1 MLPELFL
8 ERMKE
13 MLGEEYPAFFQSLD
27 GENYRAL
34 HINMRKAGIDR
45 FLRESP
51 FTLRAVPWA
60 DGGFYYEE
68 SDQPGRHPLHA
79 AGVYYIQEP
88 SAMAPVSFLEARPG
102 ERILDLCAAPGG
114 KTIQIADALNGEGI
128 LVSNEMHPAR
138 ARILSENVERM
149 GVTNAVVTNE
159 TPERLAGEFPG
170 YFDRILVDAPCS
182 GEGMFR
188 KNDAACA
195 QWSPENVDMCAD
207 RQDEILSCAARMLRP
222 GGRLVYST
230 CTFAPQE
237 DEGTVS
243 RFLHMHPE
251 FEICRT
257 KRPEGFVEG
266 KGQWI
271 ADPAPGIEHTMRL
284 LPHNLQGEGHYLA
297 VLEKKGEQGT
307 PRSSSG
313 GHQSSISKREYAE
326 FLAFQSEYLK
336 GRNREGIFVRFGEQL
351 YLGPANMPSL
361 RGIKTLRC
369 GLHLGTLKKN
379 RFEPSHA
386 LALALSPGEVGQFI
400 DLSSE
405 SGRAGR
411 YICGETIS
419 IQTDGPVRMAG
430 AGADGQTES
439 IGEKPAE
446 NPKGWCL
453 VCVDGFS
460 LGWGKI
466 TGDVIKNHYPK
477 GLRKG

>member
-13 MLGEEYPAFFQSLD
+13 MLGEEYPAFLESLD
-27 GENYRAL
+27 GEEYRAL
-34 HINMRKAGIDR
+34 HVNMRKADAEEFQR
-45 FLRESP
+45 KAP
-51 FTLRAVPWA
+51 FVLRAVAWA
-60 DGGFYYEE
+60 DGGFYYGP

-88 SAMAPVSFLEARPG
+88 SAMAPVSFLEAQPG
-102 ERILDLCAAPGG
+102 ERVLDLCAAPGG
-114 KTIQIADALNGEGI
+114 KTVQIADAMKGKGI
-128 LVSNEMHPAR
+128 LVSNEIHPAR

-149 GVTNAVVTNE
+149 GVTNAIVTNE
-159 TPERLAGEFPG
+159 TPERLAGEFPA

-188 KNDAACA
+188 KNDAACGE
-195 QWSPENVDMCAD
+195 WSPENVDMCAA
-207 RQDEILSCAARMLRP
+207 RQDEILSRAAGMLRP
-222 GGRLVYST
+222 SGRLVYST

-243 RFLHMHPE
+243 RFLRLHPE
-251 FEICRT
+251 FSICKV
-257 KRPEGFVEG
+257 KRPEGFTCGNG
-266 KGQWI
+266 KWT
-271 ADPAPGIEHTMRL
+271 ADPAPGIEHTLRL
-284 LPHNLQGEGHYLA
+284 MPHRLQGEGHYLA
-297 VLEKKGEQGT
+297 VLEKRGGQTSAG
-307 PRSSSG
+307 SSTG
-313 GHQSSISKREYAE
+313 GYQKSLSQRECAAFSE
-326 FLAFQSEYLK
+326 FRKEYL
-336 GRNREGIFVRFGEQL
+336 REKSWAGTFLRFGEQL
-351 YLGPANMPSL
+351 YLGPENMPSL

-386 LALALSPGEVGQFI
+386 LALALSPQEVRQFI
-400 DLSSE
+400 NLSSE
-405 SGRAGR
+405 GGRAGR
-411 YICGETIS
+411 YLYGEAVS
-419 IQTDGPVRMAG
+419 VQADGPVRGIREAKGGQPEAG
-430 AGADGQTES
+430 AG
-439 IGEKPAE
+439 KPAE
-446 NPKGWCL
+446 DPKGWCL

>member
-13 MLGEEYPAFFQSLD
+13 MLGEEYPAFLESL
-27 GENYRAL
+27 GGGNHRAL
-34 HINMRKAGIDR
+34 HMNMRKADAEAFQKNG
-45 FLRESP
+45 P
-51 FTLRAVPWA
+51 FALRAVAWA

-88 SAMAPVSFLEARPG
+88 SAMAPVPFLEARPG

-114 KTIQIADALNGEGI
+114 KTAQIADAMKGRGI
-128 LVSNEMHPAR
+128 LISNEIHPAR
-138 ARILSENVERM
+138 AKILSENVERM
-149 GVTNAVVTNE
+149 GVINAIVTNE
-159 TPERLAGEFPG
+159 RPERLASEFPG

-188 KNDAACA
+188 KNDAACGE
-195 QWSPENVDMCAD
+195 WSPENVDMCAA
-207 RQDEILSCAARMLRP
+207 RQDGILSQAAEMLRP

-243 RFLHMHPE
+243 RFLRLHPE
-251 FEICRT
+251 FEIRRV
-257 KRPEGFVEG
+257 KRPAGFTGGVG
-266 KGQWI
+266 KWVPG
-271 ADPAPGIEHTMRL
+271 AAPGIEYTLRL
-284 LPHNLQGEGHYLA
+284 MPHRLQGEGHYLA
-297 VLEKKGEQGT
+297 VLEKKGEQT
-307 PRSSSG
+307 APRGSTG
-313 GHQSSISKREYAE
+313 GYQKSISEREYAAFSE
-326 FLAFQSEYLK
+326 FREAYLRGRDGK
-336 GRNREGIFVRFGEQL
+336 GTFLRFGDQL
-351 YLGPANMPSL
+351 YLGPENMPSL
-361 RGIKTLRC
+361 GGIKTLRC

-386 LALALSPGEVGQFI
+386 LALALSPGQVRQYI
-400 DLSSE
+400 DLSSD
-405 SGRAGR
+405 GGKAGR
-411 YICGETIS
+411 YIYGEAIS
-419 IQTDGPVRMAG
+419 VQADGPVRSTEET
-430 AGADGQTES
+430 ADGQPQT
-439 IGEKPAE
+439 GMGKPVCD
-446 NPKGWCL
+446 PKGWCL

-466 TGDVIKNHYPK
+466 TGDVLKNHYPK

>member
-13 MLGEEYPAFFQSLD
+13 MLGEEYPAFLQSLD

-34 HINMRKAGIDR
+34 HLNMRKADIDK
-45 FLRESP
+45 FQRESP
-51 FTLRAVPWA
+51 FALRAVPWA

-88 SAMAPVSFLEARPG
+88 SAMAPVPFLEARPG

-114 KTIQIADALNGEGI
+114 KTIQIADAMKGRGI

-149 GVTNAVVTNE
+149 GVANAIVTNE

-195 QWSPENVDMCAD
+195 QWSPENVDMCAE
-207 RQDEILSCAARMLRP
+207 RQDQILSCAAMMLRP

-243 RFLHMHPE
+243 RFLHLHPE
-251 FEICRT
+251 FEIRRAE
-257 KRPEGFVEG
+257 RPEGFVGGEG
-266 KGQWI
+266 RWT

-284 LPHNLQGEGHYLA
+284 MPHRLQGEGHYLA

-307 PRSSSG
+307 PRGSTGGLQSG
-313 GHQSSISKREYAE
+313 IPKKEYAE
-326 FLAFQSEYLK
+326 FLAFQREYLN
-336 GRNREGIFVRFGEQL
+336 GENREGIFLRFGEQL
-351 YLGPANMPSL
+351 YLGPADMPSL

-386 LALALSPGEVGQFI
+386 LALALSPGEARQFI
-400 DLSSE
+400 DLSFD

-411 YICGETIS
+411 YIYGETIS
-419 IQTDGPVRMAG
+419 ARTDGPVRVNRAG
-430 AGADGQTES
+430 MNGQTKSE
-439 IGEKPAE
+439 GEKPAE
-446 NPKGWCL
+446 DPRGWCL
-453 VCVDGFS
+453 VCVDGYS

-466 TGDVIKNHYPK
+466 TGEVIKNHYPK